1 MYKIYRS
8 FWIISILTLTLLNSC
23 NEEKQ
28 GIHPNEQPITHSIYA
43 SVTVQPTH
51 LYTVYPQ
58 STGIISNIFV
68 SEGDTVFSGEKIGSI
83 SNSNMEVNKEKA
95 LLQYQLAESKLY
107 GTSNTL
113 KSIETEISTL
123 IAQVRFDSI
132 NYYKNLKLHD
142 QDALA
147 GTALDNSKL
156 KYELSQKQLQNAT
169 QKYSQV
175 KDELQS
181 NLKMSEAN
189 LKVADISLDDSYMY
203 SLIDGMV
210 YSVQKEIGEF
220 ISSQMPFALIGSRD
234 QFILEMLVDEEDITQ
249 VKLGQQVIVSLEAY
263 PDTTFRCQVT
273 KIFPQKDPINQT
285 FTVEAIFLEKPDKLL
300 LGMSGECNIII
311 QELESAIVIPREY
324 LNENDEVMTKEG
336 LKKVKIGLKNL
347 EFVQITEG
355 INVNTLIFPLNEN

>member
-1 MYKIYRS
+1 M
-8 FWIISILTLTLLNSC
+8 LATLSSC
-23 NEEKQ
+23 SDEKK
-28 GIHPNEQPITHSIYA
+28 GIHPEQQPISHSIYA
-43 SVTVQPTH
+43 SVTVKPAH

-58 STGIISNIFV
+58 AAGIISNIFI

-95 LLQYQLAESKLY
+95 LVQYQLAESKLY

-132 NYYKNLKLHD
+132 NYYKNLKLYD

-175 KDELQS
+175 KDELKS
-181 NLKMSEAN
+181 NLKLSEAN
-189 LKVADISLDDSYMY
+189 LKVADINLDDSYMY

-234 QFILEMLVDEEDITQ
+234 QFVLEMLVDEEDITQ
-249 VKLGQQVIVSLEAY
+249 IKLGQQVIVSLEAY
-263 PDTTFRCQVT
+263 PDTTFRCEVT
-273 KIFPQKDPINQT
+273 KILPQKDPINQT
-285 FTVEAIFLEKPDKLL
+285 FTVEAIFLEKPNTLL
-300 LGMSGECNIII
+300 LGMSGESNIII
-311 QELESAIVIPREY
+311 QELESAIVIPRDY
-324 LNENDEVMTKEG
+324 LSENKEVMTKDG
-336 LKKVKIGLKNL
+336 LKKVKTGLMNL
-347 EFVQITEG
+347 EFVQILEG
-355 INVNTLIFPLNEN
+355 LDENTLIFPLNEN